1 MALSFALFDQCVGY
15 GWRKERGVGERV
27 ANDPKAG
34 PDRVEGARSRG
45 RTPRFMKLSTA
56 ELCEFV
62 SPYSRTL
69 IRGISNRLI
78 SALSGRK
85 AIPASK
91 DFSGDPRAVG
101 LGRSGSDPIS
111 RSRDFRPQRRR
122 VYYTAV
128 QQSLGGQQSLLCS
141 IVCVHSEAV
150 VKKQLEKRGDQ
161 QRKKT
166 IFGLGNCSNW

>member
-1 MALSFALFDQCVGY
+1 MAFSFALFDQCVGY

-27 ANDPKAG
+27 ANSHEKAG
-34 PDRVEGARSRG
+34 LERVEGARSRG

-69 IRGISNRLI
+69 IRGISNRII

-101 LGRSGSDPIS
+101 
-111 RSRDFRPQRRR
+111 
-122 VYYTAV
+122 
-128 QQSLGGQQSLLCS
+128 
-141 IVCVHSEAV
+141 
-150 VKKQLEKRGDQ
+150 
-161 QRKKT
+161 
-166 IFGLGNCSNW
+166 